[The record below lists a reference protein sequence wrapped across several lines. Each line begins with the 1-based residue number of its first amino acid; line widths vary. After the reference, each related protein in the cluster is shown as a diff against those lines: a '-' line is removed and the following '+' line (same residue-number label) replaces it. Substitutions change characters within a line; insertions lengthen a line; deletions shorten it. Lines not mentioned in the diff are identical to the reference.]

1 MDRGILED
9 KKWSDIE
16 SLMVRF
22 YSMYCD
28 RVALSQYKYSCIN
41 NNVYM
46 YIYINTS
53 CILMNFLWT

>member
-1 MDRGILED
+1 MDRGILD
-9 KKWSDIE
+9 DNFFPDIE

-28 RVALSQYKYSCIN
+28 RVALSHYKYSCI
-41 NNVYM
+41 M
-46 YIYINTS
+46 CICIYINTS

>member
-9 KKWSDIE
+9 KKCSDIE

-28 RVALSQYKYSCIN
+28 RVALSQYT
-41 NNVYM
+41 VV
-46 YIYINTS
+46 
-53 CILMNFLWT
+53 